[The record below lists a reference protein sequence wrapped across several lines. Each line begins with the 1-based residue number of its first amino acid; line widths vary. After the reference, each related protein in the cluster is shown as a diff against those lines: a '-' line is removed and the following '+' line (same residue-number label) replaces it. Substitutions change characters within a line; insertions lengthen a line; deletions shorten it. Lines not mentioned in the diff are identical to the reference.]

1 MRMGTEKTRECLFFV
16 RLDLLCF
23 SYLLPFLFVCCVYY
37 FFVVFIIFWFV
48 CCVFNWFM
56 YLFVCCVFLVLYFF
70 MFCLCPLTQWDWAR
84 RRHWSEWVKPSLEL
98 RLSGLAALYTDL
110 PVGFCECLILIF
122 DSHFIIFLPN

>member
-1 MRMGTEKTRECLFFV
+1 MRIGTEKTSECLFFV

-56 YLFVCCVFLVLYFF
+56 YLFVCCVFLVLYFL
-70 MFCLCPLTQWDWAR
+70 CLVCAHLP
-84 RRHWSEWVKPSLEL
+84 SEIEHEGGIGVSE
-98 RLSGLAALYTDL
+98 
-110 PVGFCECLILIF
+110 
-122 DSHFIIFLPN
+122 